1 MGCLFGE
8 GPQKRVARLSY
19 LFERGHVTSPLDQ
32 FKGCSGCESGV
43 QLGSMG
49 SSISSS

>member
-1 MGCLFGE
+1 MNSIKLT
-8 GPQKRVARLSY
+8 PVIKLD
-19 LFERGHVTSPLDQ
+19 PLDQ